1 VVNDPLTLD
10 PMTRLFFAGPLAADT
25 TIQLDNDASHH
36 ALRVLRLERGDLIEL
51 FNGDGLRYP
60 ATLLD
65 TDARAAS
72 VQIGSPVEACTDSPL
87 RLKLAQALPSGDKMD
102 WVVEKAIELGVHSI
116 QPLLSSRSILRL
128 DASRT
133 EKRLAHWRRIAIA
146 ACMQCG
152 RDRVPEI
159 SAPVDLSRWLIDR
172 RRVAQQ
178 QADLSSADFMLS
190 PRGSTLLREIVNPSS
205 LTPQSA
211 ICLLVGPEA
220 GLSEQEESLAIECG
234 WIPVRLGPRILR
246 TETAGLAA
254 LAALQARFGDL

>member
-1 VVNDPLTLD
+1 MAVNQPKLA
-10 PMTRLFFAGPLAADT
+10 PMTRLFFAGPLSADT
-25 TIQLDNDASHH
+25 TIRLDADASHH
-36 ALRVLRLERGDLIEL
+36 ALRVLRLERGDVIEL

-65 TDARAAS
+65 TDARAAN
-72 VQIGSPVEACTDSPL
+72 VQTGRPVEAFTESPL
-87 RLKLAQALPSGDKMD
+87 PLGLAQALPSGDKMD
-102 WVVEKAIELGVHSI
+102 WVVEKAIELGVHTI

-159 SAPVDLSRWLIDR
+159 CAPVDLARWLIDR
-172 RRVAQQ
+172 RRIAKDHSDTSTAGFV
-178 QADLSSADFMLS
+178 LS
-190 PRGSTLLREIVNPSS
+190 PRGSTRLCEIVKPASV
-205 LTPQSA
+205 TPQSA
-211 ICLLVGPEA
+211 TWILVGPEA
-220 GLSEQEESLAIECG
+220 GLSDQEESLAIECG
-234 WIPVRLGPRILR
+234 WQPLRLGPRILR

>member
-1 VVNDPLTLD
+1 
-10 PMTRLFFAGPLAADT
+10 MTRLFFAGPLSADT
-25 TIQLDNDASHH
+25 TIRLDAEASHH
-36 ALRVLRLERGDLIEL
+36 ALRVLRLERDDVIEL

-72 VQIGSPVEACTDSPL
+72 VKVGSPFQACTESPL
-87 RLKLAQALPSGDKMD
+87 PLSLAQALPSGDKMD
-102 WVVEKAIELGVHSI
+102 WVVEKAIELGVHTI
-116 QPLLSSRSILRL
+116 APLMSSRSILRL
-128 DASRT
+128 DASRAA
-133 EKRLAHWRRIAIA
+133 KRLAHWRRIAIA

-159 SAPVDLSRWLIDR
+159 SAPVDLARWLIDR
-172 RRVAQQ
+172 RRVAT
-178 QADLSSADFMLS
+178 ADSDTSPPGFLLS
-190 PRGSTLLREIVNPSS
+190 PRGSTRLCEIVRPASV
-205 LTPQSA
+205 TPLSVTW
-211 ICLLVGPEA
+211 ILVGPEA

-234 WIPVRLGPRILR
+234 WQPLRLGPRILR

>member
-1 VVNDPLTLD
+1 
-10 PMTRLFFAGPLAADT
+10 MTRLFFAGPLSADT
-25 TIQLDNDASHH
+25 TIRLDTEASHH
-36 ALRVLRLERGDLIEL
+36 ALRVLRLERDDVVEL

-72 VQIGSPVEACTDSPL
+72 VKIGSPAQACTESPL
-87 RLKLAQALPSGDKMD
+87 PLSLAQALPSGDKMD
-102 WVVEKAIELGVHSI
+102 WVVEKAIELGVHTI
-116 QPLLSSRSILRL
+116 APLMSSRSILRL

-159 SAPVDLSRWLIDR
+159 SAPVDLARWLIDR
-172 RRVAQQ
+172 RRA
-178 QADLSSADFMLS
+178 ATDDSDTSPPGFLLS
-190 PRGSTLLREIVNPSS
+190 PRGSTRLCEIARPASITTLSVTPSS
-205 LTPQSA
+205 VTPPSA
-211 ICLLVGPEA
+211 TWILVGPEA

-234 WIPVRLGPRILR
+234 WQPLRLGPRILR
-246 TETAGLAA
+246 TETAGLVA

>member
-1 VVNDPLTLD
+1 
-10 PMTRLFFAGPLAADT
+10 MTRLFFAGPLSADA
-25 TIQLDNDASHH
+25 TIRLDTDASHH
-36 ALRVLRLERGDLIEL
+36 ALRVLRLERGDIIEL

-72 VQIGSPVEACTDSPL
+72 VQVGSPVEACTESPL
-87 RLKLAQALPSGDKMD
+87 PLSLAQALPSGDKMD
-102 WVVEKAIELGVHSI
+102 WVVEKAIELGVHTI
-116 QPLLSSRSILRL
+116 APLMSSRSILRL

-159 SAPVDLSRWLIDR
+159 SAPVDLARWLLDR
-172 RRVAQQ
+172 HQLAK
-178 QADLSSADFMLS
+178 AHSDTAPPGFMLS
-190 PRGSTLLREIVNPSS
+190 PRGSTRLAEIVK
-205 LTPQSA
+205 PQSA
-211 ICLLVGPEA
+211 TWILVGPEA
-220 GLSEQEESLAIECG
+220 GLSEQEESLAIEYG
-234 WIPVRLGPRILR
+234 WQPLRLGPRILR

>member
-1 VVNDPLTLD
+1 
-10 PMTRLFFAGPLAADT
+10 MTRLFFAGSLSADT
-25 TIQLDNDASHH
+25 TIRLDAEASHH
-36 ALRVLRLERGDLIEL
+36 ALRVLRLERDDVIEL

-72 VQIGSPVEACTDSPL
+72 VKVGSPVQACTESPL
-87 RLKLAQALPSGDKMD
+87 PVSLAQALPSGDKMD
-102 WVVEKAIELGVHSI
+102 WVVEKAIELGVHTI
-116 QPLLSSRSILRL
+116 APLMSSRSILRL
-128 DASRT
+128 DARRT

-159 SAPVDLSRWLIDR
+159 SAPVDLARWLIDR
-172 RRVAQQ
+172 RRVAT
-178 QADLSSADFMLS
+178 ADSDTSPPGFLLS
-190 PRGSTLLREIVNPSS
+190 PRGSTRLCEIVRPASVTPLSVTPSS
-205 LTPQSA
+205 VTW
-211 ICLLVGPEA
+211 ILVGPEA

-234 WIPVRLGPRILR
+234 WQPLRLGPRILR

>member
-1 VVNDPLTLD
+1 
-10 PMTRLFFAGPLAADT
+10 MTRLFFAGPLSADT
-25 TIQLDNDASHH
+25 TIRLDTDASHH

-72 VQIGSPVEACTDSPL
+72 VQIGSPVEACTESPL
-87 RLKLAQALPSGDKMD
+87 RLSLAQALPSGDKMD
-102 WVVEKAIELGVHSI
+102 WIVEKAIELGVHTI
-116 QPLLSSRSILRL
+116 QPLMSSRSILRL

-159 SAPVDLSRWLIDR
+159 SAPVDLARWLIER
-172 RRVAQQ
+172 RRVAQEQ
-178 QADLSSADFMLS
+178 SDTSPAGFMLS
-190 PRGSTLLREIVNPSS
+190 PRGSTRLREIIKPSAVI
-205 LTPQSA
+205 PRSA
-211 ICLLVGPEA
+211 SWLLVGPEA

-234 WIPVRLGPRILR
+234 WQALRLGPRILR

-254 LAALQARFGDL
+254 LAALQALFGDL